1 MTAPEFWNAITWF
14 WTTRH
19 RWPRISRTYSRAI
32 DIFREIGFPWSL
44 VSKLLWSKSH
54 PRKKGRSILSD
65 HAHLSY
71 LCHVT
76 IYKVEP
82 LNKKIAVSLPGNQ
95 YFRKWR
101 KPGSDRAR
109 ILKCYHVIL
118 NNQTPLTTHIAN
130 LFACDWYFP
139 RNRLPLVSSVKTAM
153 EQKSPP
159 KEREVDFERP
169 RALILPLSR
178 DAIESRAAEQ
188 ENRDLVARQLIL
200 PEMT

>member
-1 MTAPEFWNAITWF
+1 MEQKSPPKEREVDFE
-14 WTTRH
+14 R
-19 RWPRISRTYSRAI
+19 PRALILPLSRDDRQSRAA
-32 DIFREIGFPWSL
+32 EQ
-44 VSKLLWSKSH
+44 
-54 PRKKGRSILSD
+54 
-65 HAHLSY
+65 
-71 LCHVT
+71 
-76 IYKVEP
+76 E
-82 LNKKIAVSLPGNQ
+82 IAVSLPGNQ

-118 NNQTPLTTHIAN
+118 NNQTPLTTHIAD

-178 DAIESRAAEQ
+178 DDIQSRAAEQ
-188 ENRDLVARQLIL
+188 ENRGLVARQLIL

>member
-1 MTAPEFWNAITWF
+1 MWGKLSCLTFFYLICVW
-14 WTTRH
+14 RH
-19 RWPRISRTYSRAI
+19 PFFYPLSIC
-32 DIFREIGFPWSL
+32 P
-44 VSKLLWSKSH
+44 VSKLLRSKSH

-76 IYKVEP
+76 IYQVEP

-118 NNQTPLTTHIAN
+118 NNQTPLTTHIAD

-178 DAIESRAAEQ
+178 DDIQSRAAEQ
-188 ENRDLVARQLIL
+188 ENRGLVARQPIL